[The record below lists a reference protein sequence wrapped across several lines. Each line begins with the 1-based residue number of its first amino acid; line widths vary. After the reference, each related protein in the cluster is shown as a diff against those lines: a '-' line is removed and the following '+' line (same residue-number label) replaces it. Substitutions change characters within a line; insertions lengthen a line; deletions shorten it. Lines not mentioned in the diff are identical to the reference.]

1 MQNLIIKTICLFA
14 CVVFSSCE
22 KIDLRSA
29 LVSYENVNER
39 FNQSMEW
46 NARKGYQK
54 IITADNE
61 YKIMVMADSHIGST
75 ENYNLFIEHALQ
87 EKSLAVVMNGDITTG
102 RSEDY
107 KTLSDILPDKN
118 DMESFLTVGNHDL
131 YFNGW
136 KEFYARFG
144 ASVYY
149 FIIKTP
155 LASDLFICLD
165 TGSGTLGEK
174 QMKWLTKLLASERK
188 KYRHCVVF
196 THVNFFRTRHTGST
210 NPPVE
215 ELHVIMD
222 LFLTY
227 QVNLLITGHDHEKSV
242 EVLGNTTYITM
253 DALLDGFSQ
262 AGCLKLHVKNQGV
275 DYSFINF

>member
-1 MQNLIIKTICLFA
+1 
-14 CVVFSSCE
+14 
-22 KIDLRSA
+22 
-29 LVSYENVNER
+29 
-39 FNQSMEW
+39 
-46 NARKGYQK
+46 
-54 IITADNE
+54 
-61 YKIMVMADSHIGST
+61 
-75 ENYNLFIEHALQ
+75 
-87 EKSLAVVMNGDITTG
+87 MNGDITTG
-102 RSEDY
+102 RADDY
-107 KTLSDILPDKN
+107 NTLSDIRPKKN
-118 DMESFLTVGNHDL
+118 DIESFLTVGNHDL

-149 FIIKTP
+149 FTVKTP

-215 ELHVIMD
+215 ELQLLMD
-222 LFLTY
+222 CF
-227 QVNLLITGHDHEKSV
+227 
-242 EVLGNTTYITM
+242 
-253 DALLDGFSQ
+253 
-262 AGCLKLHVKNQGV
+262 
-275 DYSFINF
+275 

>member
-1 MQNLIIKTICLFA
+1 MQNSIIKTIFILA

-22 KIDLRSA
+22 KIDLHGA
-29 LVSYENVNER
+29 LISYEKVNER
-39 FNQSMEW
+39 FNKSMEW
-46 NARKGYQK
+46 NGRQGYSS
-54 IITADNE
+54 IVTSDNE
-61 YKIMVMADSHIGST
+61 YKILVMADSHIGST
-75 ENYNLFIEHALQ
+75 EHYDMFIKDALK

-107 KTLSDILPDKN
+107 KTLSDMLPDKN

-136 KEFYARFG
+136 KEFYTRFG
-144 ASVYY
+144 ASIYY
-149 FIIKTP
+149 FTVKTP

-174 QMKWLTKLLASERK
+174 QMKWLTKLLTSERK

-215 ELHVIMD
+215 ELQVLMD
-222 LFLTY
+222 LFLTHK
-227 QVNLLITGHDHEKSV
+227 VNMLITGHDHKKSV
-242 EVLGNTTYITM
+242 EVLGNTTYITI
-253 DALLDGFSQ
+253 DALLDGFSE
-262 AGCLKLHVKNQGV
+262 AGYLKLHINNQGI
-275 DYSFINF
+275 DHTFFNF